1 MSINRKIALIAAI
14 AAWCIGQ
21 YAGLRRKGWGFDAV
35 LGFDL
40 MHFFTSIAR
49 WSRVVVKE

>member
-21 YAGLRRKGWGFDAV
+21 YAGLRRKGWGFDAL

-40 MHFFTSIAR
+40 MHFTSISR
-49 WSRVVVKE
+49 RSRVVVKE